1 MSKNGPIIIVDDDP
15 DDQLLAREV
24 ISSIGMHNHVMQ
36 FFTALDALNYLMS
49 DMLEQPFVIMS
60 DINLP
65 RMNGIE
71 LKKAIE
77 ANAELCKRAIPFV
90 YYSTS
95 GEKSIVDKAFTLQ
108 VQGFFVK
115 ANSLEEMR
123 KSFRIIFD
131 YWRLSRHPNN

>member
-1 MSKNGPIIIVDDDP
+1 MSRNGPIIIVDDDP
-15 DDQLLAREV
+15 DDQLLAKEV
-24 ISSIGMHNHVMQ
+24 ITSIGMTNKILPFH
-36 FFTALDALNYLMS
+36 TALEALDYLMN
-49 DMLEQPFVIMS
+49 DMLEQPFVILS

-71 LKKAIE
+71 LKKAIA
-77 ANAELCKRAIPFV
+77 ANEELSKRAIPFV

-95 GEKSIVDKAFTLQ
+95 GEKSIVDKAFDLQ

-115 ANSLEEMR
+115 ANSLDEMR
-123 KSFRIIFD
+123 KTFKVIFE